1 MTTVR
6 RIATHLSQL
15 GVTVQVAVVGTSS
28 PLPSASRPPSRAPR
42 PDHFQPDIIHAFH
55 AYKAGVA
62 ASELASQLGLPLVV
76 TITGTDVHSDL
87 LSPDRRETVSKVLE
101 AADAIVAF
109 SPAIAEELLTAMPSL
124 SEKVHIV
131 PQGVWFPPQES
142 WDVRKELGIPDN
154 VPLLLLPANI
164 RKVKRPLLA
173 FEGTLLLREKGFDA
187 HLLFVGSVLEDDEWE
202 RLERVIRQH
211 EWAHFAGAVPMEKI
225 ASVYEAADIVLNT
238 SEHEGGMANSLL
250 EAMALGRPVLAADV
264 TGNRSLVQNGVNG
277 LLFKDA
283 SEMAEKAAMLLTD
296 ENLRQKLVTA
306 AREWVRQNCDPAE
319 EAKRYLSIYERVSRW
334 VRSAGCNVQ

>member
-1 MTTVR
+1 
-6 RIATHLSQL
+6 
-15 GVTVQVAVVGTSS
+15 
-28 PLPSASRPPSRAPR
+28 
-42 PDHFQPDIIHAFH
+42 
-55 AYKAGVA
+55 
-62 ASELASQLGLPLVV
+62 LGLPLVV

-87 LSPDRRETVSKVLE
+87 LSPDRRETVPKVLE

-109 SPAIAEELLTAMPSL
+109 SPAIAEELLAAMPSL

-154 VPLLLLPANI
+154 VSLLLLPANI

-211 EWAHFAGAVPMEKI
+211 EWAHFAGAVPMEKMV
-225 ASVYEAADIVLNT
+225 SVYEAADIVLNT
-238 SEHEGGMANSLL
+238 SEH
-250 EAMALGRPVLAADV
+250 GRWDGKFASGSDG
-264 TGNRSLVQNGVNG
+264 TRSPRPCRRCHWKPFAG
-277 LLFKDA
+277 
-283 SEMAEKAAMLLTD
+283 S
-296 ENLRQKLVTA
+296 
-306 AREWVRQNCDPAE
+306 
-319 EAKRYLSIYERVSRW
+319 KRRERVA
-334 VRSAGCNVQ
+334 VQGCQRNGGEGSDAFDGRKLAPKTCDGSEGMGATKL

>member
-15 GVTVQVAVVGTSS
+15 GIAVQVAVIGE
-28 PLPSASRPPSRAPR
+28 PCASICQLSLQ
-42 PDHFQPDIIHAFH
+42 FQPNIIHAFH

-62 ASELASQLGLPLVV
+62 ASELARHLGLPLVV
-76 TITGTDVHSDL
+76 TVTGTDVHSDL
-87 LSPDRRETVSKVLE
+87 FDPERRGAVSDVLE
-101 AADAIVAF
+101 AADAVTVF
-109 SPAIAEELLTAMPSL
+109 SHYIAEELLSVMPSL

-142 WDVRKELGIPDN
+142 WDVRKELGIPDG
-154 VPLLLLPANI
+154 VPLFLLPANI

-187 HLLFVGSVLEDDEWE
+187 HLLFVGSILEDDEWE
-202 RLERVIRQH
+202 RLEQMIRQH
-211 EWAHFAGAVPMEKI
+211 EWVHFAGTVPMEKMV
-225 ASVYEAADIVLNT
+225 SVYEAADIVLNT

-250 EAMALGRPVLAADV
+250 EAMALGRPVLATDV
-264 TGNRSLVQNGVNG
+264 TGNRSLVQDGVNG

-283 SEMAEKAAMLLTD
+283 SEMAEKAATLLTD
-296 ENLRQKLVTA
+296 ENLRQKLVMA
-306 AREWVRQNCDPAE
+306 AKEWVRQNCDPVE
-319 EAKRYLSIYERVSRW
+319 EAKRYLSIYERVS
-334 VRSAGCNVQ
+334 G